1 LAPAV
6 LETNGRHYRTQS
18 QPMQF
23 LSDSHGC
30 AGWDGEMAGRIR
42 AFDWSRTEL
51 GNIDDWPRSLSS
63 SVQLMLASPLPM
75 VMLWGPLGYMIY
87 NDAYSVFAG
96 GRHPYL
102 LGSPVE
108 LGWPEVADFN
118 RHVLDTCLAGG
129 TLSYHQKELV
139 LLRDGVPEDV
149 WLDLYYSPV
158 ADDQGGPA
166 GVMAMVVEITDH
178 VISERRRQE
187 AENAYRADNERVR
200 LALNAGSLLGSFVW
214 DVEADRLSGD
224 ERFARTFSY
233 PPDQNLA
240 DLPAA
245 IAESR
250 IHPDDFN
257 WVEEQVNQSVQTGE
271 PYNAEYRILRP
282 DGSYL
287 WVLASG
293 CCEFNEQGK
302 PFRFPGVLIDIHER
316 KIAEESLLK
325 FTRNLEQRVADEV
338 AARLAAEAQLRQSQK
353 LEAIG
358 GLTGGVA
365 HDFNNLLQVI
375 AGNLHLLARHEPDN
389 LNVQRRVSASIAAV
403 ERGAKLSSQLLAFA
417 RRQPL
422 SPAVCDPLQIF
433 EGLGELL
440 QRALGETIQIDV
452 QVADEA
458 WRVYVDR
465 NQLEN
470 AILNLAINARD
481 AMKGEGIIGL
491 GAENIVLDRTFCAGK
506 GIVAGDYLR
515 VTVTDAGS
523 GMSPQVLAQAFEPFF
538 TTKADGQGTGLGL
551 SMVFGF
557 VKQSGGHIEI
567 ASTVGEGTRAQLYF
581 PRSLRPLP
589 NEAPPPG
596 SPQRGGHE
604 TILVVEDDEAVRV
617 SVVELLREE
626 GYQVLTASNG
636 DSAMQML
643 LDGVTVDLIFTDV
656 VMPGL
661 IKSSDLATWAK
672 MQNPAVAVL
681 FTSGHTRDIIS
692 RNHQL
697 SPDTHL
703 LGKPYGPQALTQ
715 MVRTVLNG

>member
-1 LAPAV
+1 
-6 LETNGRHYRTQS
+6 
-18 QPMQF
+18 
-23 LSDSHGC
+23 
-30 AGWDGEMAGRIR
+30 MAGRIR
-42 AFDWSRTEL
+42 AFDWGRTEL
-51 GNIDDWPRSLSS
+51 GALDTWSKSLGST
-63 SVQLMLASPLPM
+63 VQLMLASPLPM
-75 VMLWGPLGYMIY
+75 VMLWGRPGYMIY
-87 NDAYSVFAG
+87 NDAYSKFAG

-108 LGWPEVADFN
+108 LGWPEVAEFN
-118 RHVLDTCLAGG
+118 RHVVDTCLAGG
-129 TLSYHQKELV
+129 TLSYRNKELV

-158 ADDQGGPA
+158 ANDQGCPA
-166 GVMAMVVEITDH
+166 GVMSMVVETTEF
-178 VISERRRQE
+178 VMSERLRQA

-200 LALNAGSLLGSFVW
+200 LALNAGALLGSFVLDIKA
-214 DVEADRLSGD
+214 DVLSGD

-233 PPDQNLA
+233 PLGQMLENMPRD
-240 DLPAA
+240 
-245 IAESR
+245 IAQGHV
-250 IHPDDFN
+250 HPDDLS
-257 WVEEQVNQSVQTGE
+257 WVLEQMRQSIETGA
-271 PYNAEYRILRP
+271 PYNAEYRVLRP

-293 CCEFNEQGK
+293 GCEFNEQGE

-316 KIAEESLLK
+316 KSAEESLLK
-325 FTRNLEQRVADEV
+325 FTRNLEQRVVDEV
-338 AARLAAEAQLRQSQK
+338 EARLAAEDQLRQSQK

-389 LNVQRRVSASIAAV
+389 ANVQRRVGASIAAV

-422 SPAVCDPLQIF
+422 SPAICTPQQIF
-433 EGLGELL
+433 DGLGELL
-440 QRALGETIQIDV
+440 QRALGETL
-452 QVADEA
+452 QVHMTAPVDP
-458 WRVYVDR
+458 WPMFVDR

-481 AMKGEGIIGL
+481 AMQGEGTIEL
-491 GAENIVLDRTFCAGK
+491 SADNVVLHPVFCAGK
-506 GIVAGDYLR
+506 GIAAGDY
-515 VTVTDAGS
+515 VQVSMADTGV

-538 TTKADGQGTGLGL
+538 TTKPDGQGTGLGL

-557 VKQSGGHIEI
+557 VKQSGGHIEM
-567 ASTVGEGTRAQLYF
+567 SSVVGRGTQVQLYF
-581 PRSLRPLP
+581 PRSRRSEVSETATPELQP
-589 NEAPPPG
+589 
-596 SPQRGGHE
+596 RGGHE
-604 TILVVEDDEAVRV
+604 RVLVVEDNEAVRV
-617 SVVELLREE
+617 STVELLREE
-626 GYQVLTASNG
+626 GYQVLTAANA
-636 DSAMQML
+636 DTAMQML
-643 LDGVTVDLIFTDV
+643 LEGVAVDLIFTDV

-661 IKSSDLATWAK
+661 IKSSDLAAWAK
-672 MQNPAVAVL
+672 VQEPAVALL

-703 LGKPYGPQALTQ
+703 LSKPYGPDALTR
-715 MVRTVLNG
+715 MIRTVLNG

>member
-1 LAPAV
+1 
-6 LETNGRHYRTQS
+6 
-18 QPMQF
+18 MQF

-30 AGWDGEMAGRIR
+30 AGWNGEMAGRIR
-42 AFDWSRTEL
+42 AFDWSLTEL
-51 GNIDDWPRSLSS
+51 GTIDSWPRSLSS
-63 SVQLMLASPLPM
+63 AVQLMLASPLPM
-75 VMLWGPLGYMIY
+75 VMLWGRAGYMIY

-118 RHVLDTCLAGG
+118 RHVVDTCLAGG
-129 TLSYHQKELV
+129 TLSYHNKELV

-149 WLDLYYSPV
+149 WMDLYYSPV
-158 ADDQGGPA
+158 ADDAGRPA
-166 GVMAMVVEITDH
+166 GVMAMVVETTAH

-200 LALNAGSLLGSFVW
+200 LALNAGALIGSFVW
-214 DVEADRLSGD
+214 DIEADVLSGD

-233 PPDQNLA
+233 PPDYDLA
-240 DLPAA
+240 DLPSS

-250 IHPDDFN
+250 IHPDDRA
-257 WVEEQVNQSVQTGE
+257 WVQEQLDQAVQTGA
-271 PYNAEYRILRP
+271 PYNAEYRVLRP

-302 PFRFPGVLIDIHER
+302 AFRFPGVLIDIHER
-316 KIAEESLLK
+316 KTAEESLLK

-338 AARLAAEAQLRQSQK
+338 GARLAAEEQLRQAQK

-389 LNVQRRVSASIAAV
+389 ANVQRRVSASIAAV

-422 SPAVCDPLQIF
+422 SPAVCDPRQIF
-433 EGLGELL
+433 EGLAELL

-452 QVADEA
+452 ALVDDP
-458 WRVYVDR
+458 WRVHVDR

-481 AMKGEGIIGL
+481 AMKGEGTIGL
-491 GAENIVLDRTFCAGK
+491 SAENIVLDQRFCAGK

-515 VTVTDAGS
+515 VTVTDAGA
-523 GMSPQVLAQAFEPFF
+523 GMAPDILAQAFEPFF

-567 ASTVGEGTRAQLYF
+567 ASVIGEGTRVQLYF

-589 NEAPPPG
+589 NETAIPAAA
-596 SPQRGGHE
+596 QRGGHE
-604 TILVVEDDEAVRV
+604 TILVVEDNDAVRV
-617 SVVELLREE
+617 AAVELLREE
-626 GYQVLTASNG
+626 GYQVLTANNG
-636 DSAMQML
+636 DMAMQML
-643 LDGVTVDLIFTDV
+643 LEGVAVDIIFTDV

-661 IKSSDLATWAK
+661 IKSSDLAAWAK
-672 MQNPAVAVL
+672 VQEPPVAVL

-703 LGKPYGPQALTQ
+703 LSKPYGPEALTQ

>member
-1 LAPAV
+1 
-6 LETNGRHYRTQS
+6 
-18 QPMQF
+18 MQF
-23 LSDSHGC
+23 LDDSHGC
-30 AGWDGEMAGRIR
+30 AGWNGEMAGRIR

-51 GNIDDWPRSLSS
+51 GSLETWSAS
-63 SVQLMLASPLPM
+63 LCSAVQLLLASPLPM
-75 VMLWGPLGYMIY
+75 VMLWGRPGYMIY
-87 NDAYSVFAG
+87 NDAYSSFAG

-108 LGWPEVADFN
+108 LGWPEVAEFN
-118 RHVLDTCLAGG
+118 RHVVDTCLAGG
-129 TLSYHQKELV
+129 TLSYRNKELV

-158 ADDQGGPA
+158 ANDEGRPA
-166 GVMAMVVEITDH
+166 GVMAMVVETTER
-178 VISERRRQE
+178 VNSERRRQE
-187 AENAYRADNERVR
+187 AEDAYRADNERVR
-200 LALNAGSLLGSFVW
+200 LALNAGALLGSFVW
-214 DVEADRLSGD
+214 DVKGNLLSGD
-224 ERFARTFSY
+224 ERFARTFSF
-233 PPDQNLA
+233 PAGHDLG
-240 DLPAA
+240 DLPTDF
-245 IAESR
+245 AEAQ
-250 IHPDDFN
+250 IHPDDRS
-257 WVEEQVNQSVQTGE
+257 WVSERVNQSVTTGE
-271 PYNAEYRILRP
+271 PLNAEYRVLRP

-287 WVLASG
+287 WVQASG
-293 CCEFNEQGK
+293 CCEFDEQGE

-316 KIAEESLLK
+316 KTAEESLLK

-338 AARLAAEAQLRQSQK
+338 EARLAAEEQLRQSQK

-389 LNVQRRVSASIAAV
+389 ANVQRRVSASIAAV

-422 SPAVCDPLQIF
+422 SPAVCDPRQIF

-452 QVADEA
+452 RLPQAS
-458 WRVYVDR
+458 WHINVDR

-481 AMKGEGIIGL
+481 AMAGEGTIEL
-491 GAENIVLDRTFCAGK
+491 SAENVTLDRKFCAGK
-506 GIVAGDYLR
+506 GISPGDYVR
-515 VTVTDAGS
+515 VSVADTGA
-523 GMSPQVLAQAFEPFF
+523 GMSAQVLAQAFEPFF

-557 VKQSGGHIEI
+557 VKQSGGHIEM
-567 ASTVGEGTRAQLYF
+567 ASVEGQGTRVQLYF
-581 PRSLRPLP
+581 SRSLQPLLS
-589 NEAPPPG
+589 EIAATDVQ
-596 SPQRGGHE
+596 QRGGHE
-604 TILVVEDDEAVRV
+604 TILVVEDNEAVR
-617 SVVELLREE
+617 SSAVELLREE
-626 GYQVLTASNG
+626 GYQVLTAANA
-636 DSAMQML
+636 DAAMQML
-643 LDGVTVDLIFTDV
+643 LEGVVVELIFTDV

-661 IKSSDLATWAK
+661 IKSSDLAAWAK
-672 MQNPAVAVL
+672 VQNPPVAVL

-697 SPDTHL
+697 NPDTFL
-703 LGKPYGPQALTQ
+703 LSKPYGPEALTR

>member
-1 LAPAV
+1 
-6 LETNGRHYRTQS
+6 
-18 QPMQF
+18 MQF

-30 AGWDGEMAGRIR
+30 AGWTGEMAGRIR
-42 AFDWSRTEL
+42 AFDWSQTEL
-51 GNIDDWPRSLSS
+51 GHLDDWPHSLSS
-63 SVQLMLASPLPM
+63 TVQLMLAAPLPM
-75 VMLWGPLGYMIY
+75 VMLWGRLGYMIY

-102 LGSPVE
+102 LGVPVE
-108 LGWPEVADFN
+108 LGWPEVAEFN

-129 TLSYHQKELV
+129 TLSYHNKELV

-158 ADDQGGPA
+158 ADDEGRPA
-166 GVMAMVVEITDH
+166 GVMAMVVDTTDH
-178 VISERRRQE
+178 VISERLRQA

-200 LALNAGSLLGSFVW
+200 LALNAGALLGSFVW
-214 DVEADRLSGD
+214 DIETNVLSGD

-233 PPDQNLA
+233 PANQDLANLPT
-240 DLPAA
+240 DV
-245 IAESR
+245 AESR
-250 IHPDDFN
+250 IHPDDFA
-257 WVEEQVNQSVQTGE
+257 WVQEQVNQSVITGV
-271 PYNAEYRILRP
+271 PYNAEYRVLRP
-282 DGSYL
+282 DGTYL

-293 CCEFNEQGK
+293 CCEFNEQGR
-302 PFRFPGVLIDIHER
+302 PLRFPGVLIDIHER
-316 KIAEESLLK
+316 KIAEESLLR

-338 AARLAAEAQLRQSQK
+338 DARLAAEEQLRQAQK

-389 LNVQRRVSASIAAV
+389 ANVQRRVSASIAAV

-422 SPAVCDPLQIF
+422 SPAVCDPRQIF
-433 EGLGELL
+433 DGLGELL
-440 QRALGETIQIDV
+440 QRALGETLQINV
-452 QVADEA
+452 AVADDA
-458 WRVYVDR
+458 WRIHVDH

-481 AMKGEGIIGL
+481 AMNGEGTIGL
-491 GAENIVLDRTFCAGK
+491 SAENIALDRRFCAGK

-515 VTVTDAGS
+515 ITVTDAGA
-523 GMSPQVLAQAFEPFF
+523 GMAPEVLAQAFEPFF
-538 TTKADGQGTGLGL
+538 TTKADGHGTGLGL

-557 VKQSGGHIEI
+557 VKQSGGHIEM
-567 ASTVGEGTRAQLYF
+567 SSVVGEGTRVQLYF

-589 NEAPPPG
+589 NETPLPG
-596 SPQRGGHE
+596 AQQRGGHE
-604 TILVVEDDEAVRV
+604 TILVVEDNEAVRA
-617 SVVELLREE
+617 SAVELLREE
-626 GYQVLTASNG
+626 GYRVLTAANG
-636 DSAMQML
+636 DVAMQML
-643 LDGVTVDLIFTDV
+643 LEGATVDMIFTDV

-661 IKSSDLATWAK
+661 IKSSDLAAWAK
-672 MQNPAVAVL
+672 VQKPAVAVL

-703 LGKPYGPQALTQ
+703 LSKPYGPEAMTQ
-715 MVRTVLNG
+715 MVRMVLNG

>member
-1 LAPAV
+1 
-6 LETNGRHYRTQS
+6 
-18 QPMQF
+18 MQF
-23 LSDSHGC
+23 LDDSHGC
-30 AGWDGEMAGRIR
+30 AGWNGEMAGRIR

-51 GNIDDWPRSLSS
+51 GSLETWSAS
-63 SVQLMLASPLPM
+63 LCSAVQLLLASPLPM
-75 VMLWGPLGYMIY
+75 VMLWGRPGYMIY
-87 NDAYSVFAG
+87 NDAYSSFAG

-108 LGWPEVADFN
+108 LGWPEVAEFN
-118 RHVLDTCLAGG
+118 RHVVDTCLAGG
-129 TLSYHQKELV
+129 TLSYRNKELV

-158 ADDQGGPA
+158 ANDEGRPA
-166 GVMAMVVEITDH
+166 GVMAMVVETTER
-178 VISERRRQE
+178 VNSERRRQE
-187 AENAYRADNERVR
+187 AEDAYRADNERVR
-200 LALNAGSLLGSFVW
+200 LALNAGALLGSFVW
-214 DVEADRLSGD
+214 DVKGNLLSGD
-224 ERFARTFSY
+224 ERFARTFSF
-233 PPDQNLA
+233 PAGHDLG
-240 DLPAA
+240 DLPTDF
-245 IAESR
+245 AEAQ
-250 IHPDDFN
+250 IHPDDRS
-257 WVEEQVNQSVQTGE
+257 WVSERVNQSVTTGE
-271 PYNAEYRILRP
+271 PLNAEYRVLRP

-287 WVLASG
+287 WVQASG
-293 CCEFNEQGK
+293 CCEFDEQGE

-316 KIAEESLLK
+316 KTAEESLLK

-338 AARLAAEAQLRQSQK
+338 EARLAAEEQLRQSQK

-389 LNVQRRVSASIAAV
+389 TNVQRRVSASIAAV

-422 SPAVCDPLQIF
+422 SPAVCDPRQIF

-452 QVADEA
+452 RLPQAS
-458 WRVYVDR
+458 WHINVDR

-481 AMKGEGIIGL
+481 AMAGEGTIEL
-491 GAENIVLDRTFCAGK
+491 SAENVTLDRKFCAGK
-506 GIVAGDYLR
+506 GISPGDYVR
-515 VTVTDAGS
+515 VSVADTGA
-523 GMSPQVLAQAFEPFF
+523 GMSAQVLAQAFEPFF

-557 VKQSGGHIEI
+557 VKQSGGHIEM
-567 ASTVGEGTRAQLYF
+567 ASVEGQGTRVQLYF
-581 PRSLRPLP
+581 SRSLRPLLS
-589 NEAPPPG
+589 ETATTDVQ
-596 SPQRGGHE
+596 QRGGHE
-604 TILVVEDDEAVRV
+604 TILVVEDNEAVR
-617 SVVELLREE
+617 SSAVELLREE
-626 GYQVLTASNG
+626 GYQVLTAANA
-636 DSAMQML
+636 DAAMQML
-643 LDGVTVDLIFTDV
+643 LEGVVVELIFTDV

-661 IKSSDLATWAK
+661 IKSSDLAAWAK
-672 MQNPAVAVL
+672 VQNPPVAVL

-697 SPDTHL
+697 NPDTFL
-703 LGKPYGPQALTQ
+703 LSKPYGPEALTR